1 MQSNDAPHWINPPP
15 FHEVRG
21 DELIVRTGRDTD
33 WWNNTFYG
41 FRHLSGHFLAHKMTG
56 DFSLEATFSAGY
68 RRLYDQAGVMLRVD
82 DNNWLKT
89 GTEFTDGALHFSV
102 VVTRD
107 DQSDWSVLKLGGD
120 IGHPV
125 SVRLT
130 RHAEAL
136 RVQRRDADGT
146 WQLVRLAYLK
156 MPETVEVGPMC
167 CSPTGEGLE
176 VAFSHIA
183 FGSPIFARAP
193 RGLVQ
198 HREREVQS
206 VANAT
211 HAAYGTKSSA
221 EVRSLRHVLAMK
233 ARIDARIATMITPA
247 GHNA

>member
-15 FHEVRG
+15 FHEIRG

-41 FRHLSGHFLAHKMTG
+41 FKHLSGHFLAHQMTG

-82 DNNWLKT
+82 DSNWLKT

-125 SVRLT
+125 AVRLT

-136 RVQRRDADGT
+136 RVQRRGADGV

-176 VAFSHIA
+176 VTFSHVS
-183 FGSPIFARAP
+183 FGSPIS
-193 RGLVQ
+193 
-198 HREREVQS
+198 RELHE
-206 VANAT
+206 
-211 HAAYGTKSSA
+211 
-221 EVRSLRHVLAMK
+221 
-233 ARIDARIATMITPA
+233 D
-247 GHNA
+247 